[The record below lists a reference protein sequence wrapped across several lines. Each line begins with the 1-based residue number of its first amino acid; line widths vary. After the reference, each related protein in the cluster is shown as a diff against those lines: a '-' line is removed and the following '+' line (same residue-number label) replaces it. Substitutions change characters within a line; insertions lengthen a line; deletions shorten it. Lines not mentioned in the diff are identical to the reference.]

1 MEELKKKKTSKKG
14 FSGFFNVHDFKVVE
28 HYFLTWI
35 DIYKDKIYNI
45 SVNVTNE
52 ITQLSLNEI
61 IFPCRPILLMPEL
74 IVISRGRF

>member
-1 MEELKKKKTSKKG
+1 MQ
-14 FSGFFNVHDFKVVE
+14 
-28 HYFLTWI
+28 YFLTSI

-61 IFPCRPILLMPEL
+61 IFPCILLMPEL